1 MFYITFLY
9 HIKRCS
15 NCKKLLPA
23 TTDYFYR
30 DRSNADGLSTA
41 CADCRRKEM
50 AQRRR
55 DNPEKQAAYQRAS
68 IINRKKREDG
78 EVNEPAIPEGFK
90 QCNTCKEILPAT
102 TEYFHRDKSKAD
114 GLHTRCA
121 SCRCNAGKKWR
132 EEHPEESAA
141 YHRKLYYENH
151 EKRKAVQREYDNA
164 HRAERTAYERA
175 FYAEHPEL
183 KKAKVHRRKARKH
196 ALPNTFTGDDWQRC
210 LEYWGN
216 RCAACGREPGAG
228 FVLSPDHWIPLS
240 AKRPDNPGT
249 VPTNIVPLCTAVNG
263 GRGGCNNGKHTTDPY
278 KWLVRRFGEQQATE
292 IVQRVEAYFAALRTL
307 DHQEADNTSGL
318 SHHTG
323 YVLKGGS
330 FVGARHASPDTSN

>member
-1 MFYITFLY
+1 MLYIPFLY

-228 FVLSPDHWIPLS
+228 LCCRPITGFRFPPNAPITLEPSRPTLFHSVPLS
-240 AKRPDNPGT
+240 M
-249 VPTNIVPLCTAVNG
+249 
-263 GRGGCNNGKHTTDPY
+263 
-278 KWLVRRFGEQQATE
+278 
-292 IVQRVEAYFAALRTL
+292 
-307 DHQEADNTSGL
+307 
-318 SHHTG
+318 
-323 YVLKGGS
+323 
-330 FVGARHASPDTSN
+330 VGAVDVIMANIQQIRTNGLCGASVKNKPPRSCSASRHISRRCVPWITRKPTTHQGYRIIQGMS